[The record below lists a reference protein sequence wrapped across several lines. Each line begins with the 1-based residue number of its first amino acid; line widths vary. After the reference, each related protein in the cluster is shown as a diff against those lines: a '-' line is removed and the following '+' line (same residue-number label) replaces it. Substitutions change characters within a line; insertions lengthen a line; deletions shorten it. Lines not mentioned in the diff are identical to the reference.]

1 MKIIQ
6 LVAAMNG
13 EAPGHFESPILG
25 LGDDGNLYQ
34 LVETRPAHALVN
46 GRYAD
51 YAAVEKQMEEGKSV
65 IFRDGSTTGWKLICM
80 SIDRP
85 KAIPHPLDPTRHDR
99 A

>member
-34 LVETRPAHALVN
+34 LIEAYPSKVLVN

-51 YAAVEKQMEEGKSV
+51 DEAVKKHMKEGNMPT
-65 IFRDGSTTGWKLICM
+65 FRDGTTQGWQLICM

-85 KAIPHPLDPTRHDR
+85 KALPHPLDPTRNER
-99 A
+99 S